1 MSTILGDDI
10 DDFEIEREG
19 QKYEVR
25 LQSRV
30 NDAKDPLQVTV
41 INMRNTDDSDFIK
54 INPQGL

>member
-30 NDAKDPLQVTV
+30 NDPKDPLQVTV

>member
-25 LQSRV
+25 LQVRV

-41 INMRNTDDSDFIK
+41 INMRNADDSDFIK
-54 INPQGL
+54 INP